1 MCNVLIVD
9 VEVFGW
15 EEEVANVNGL
25 DNIGGGGILHSPRLL
40 LLPVGGFVTGRFCQS
55 LHYDIVRTL
64 KPQHTKNQLSQF
76 TMTKNNRSTITPT
89 FGTTAT
95 NQQ

>member
-25 DNIGGGGILHSPRLL
+25 DNIGGGGM
-40 LLPVGGFVTGRFCQS
+40 LLPYCY
-55 LHYDIVRTL
+55 L
-64 KPQHTKNQLSQF
+64 
-76 TMTKNNRSTITPT
+76 
-89 FGTTAT
+89 
-95 NQQ
+95 

>member
-55 LHYDIVRTL
+55 LLTRYDIVRTL
-64 KPQHTKNQLSQF
+64 KPQHTQKTSSHNSQ
-76 TMTKNNRSTITPT
+76 
-89 FGTTAT
+89 
-95 NQQ
+95 

>member
-55 LHYDIVRTL
+55 LWYYDTYV
-64 KPQHTKNQLSQF
+64 HSNQNTQKTSSHNSYDE
-76 TMTKNNRSTITPT
+76 K
-89 FGTTAT
+89 
-95 NQQ
+95 

>member
-55 LHYDIVRTL
+55 LLTTIRTYTQTTTHK
-64 KPQHTKNQLSQF
+64 KPAL
-76 TMTKNNRSTITPT
+76 TIH
-89 FGTTAT
+89 
-95 NQQ
+95 NDEK

>member
-25 DNIGGGGILHSPRLL
+25 DNIGGGGHIAFPQVVTTGRG
-40 LLPVGGFVTGRFCQS
+40 LLPDVFVSRY
-55 LHYDIVRTL
+55 YDTYVHQTTTHIIKTSS
-64 KPQHTKNQLSQF
+64 HE
-76 TMTKNNRSTITPT
+76 KNNRSTITPT